1 LIRALKIES
10 VSKQHYLDYITM
22 HFVECRQQV
31 SEEWVLFC
39 LKCGYFFSK
48 RLTVAEIAVVLCVI
62 AH

>member
-39 LKCGYFFSK
+39 FKVWLFSVK
-48 RLTVAEIAVVLCVI
+48 GLQWQWLQLFYVS
-62 AH
+62 